1 MTSSFRRPS
10 STPSWSA
17 RARLARDARGAL
29 FVEYAVLVAFVG
41 LVLALMLVT
50 LGPRLVREYSAR
62 RATLYS
68 HSP

>member
-1 MTSSFRRPS
+1 MTSSPTPS
-10 STPSWSA
+10 SLLLAP
-17 RARLARDARGAL
+17 RRRLERDARGAV

-50 LGPRLVREYSAR
+50 LGPRVVREYSAR
-62 RATLYS
+62 RASLYS

>member
-1 MTSSFRRPS
+1 MTS
-10 STPSWSA
+10 
-17 RARLARDARGAL
+17 RLAHAPFAAIDHRPRLDRDARGAV

-41 LVLALMLVT
+41 LVLTLMLVT
-50 LGPRLVREYSAR
+50 LGPRVVREYSAR

>member
-1 MTSSFRRPS
+1 MNTRPCACCSVLRPHRRLG
-10 STPSWSA
+10 
-17 RARLARDARGAL
+17 REARGAV

-50 LGPRLVREYSAR
+50 LGPEVVREYSAR

>member
-1 MTSSFRRPS
+1 MLAHPIRSSAVNRS
-10 STPSWSA
+10 SQ
-17 RARLARDARGAL
+17 RLDRDTRGAL

-41 LVLALMLVT
+41 LVLTLMLVS
-50 LGPRLVREYSAR
+50 LGPEIVREYSAR

>member
-1 MTSSFRRPS
+1 MNARQAHAPWAAFDHRP
-10 STPSWSA
+10 
-17 RARLARDARGAL
+17 RLHHDIRGAV

-41 LVLALMLVT
+41 LVLTLMLVT
-50 LGPRLVREYSAR
+50 LGPRVVREYSAR

>member
-1 MTSSFRRPS
+1 MTSNPTSSPVLPAPRR
-10 STPSWSA
+10 
-17 RARLARDARGAL
+17 RLERDARGAV

-50 LGPRLVREYSAR
+50 LGPRVVREYSAR
-62 RATLYS
+62 RASLYS

>member
-1 MTSSFRRPS
+1 MTSRYGQPPRR
-10 STPSWSA
+10 A
-17 RARLARDARGAL
+17 HRLSLERDVRGAL

-41 LVLALMLVT
+41 LVLTLMLVT
-50 LGPRLVREYSAR
+50 LGPEVVREYSAR

>member
-1 MTSSFRRPS
+1 MTSSIHRPS
-10 STPSWSA
+10 SARSSSA
-17 RARLARDARGAL
+17 RARLARDAVGAL

-50 LGPRLVREYSAR
+50 LGPRVVREYSAR

>member
-1 MTSSFRRPS
+1 MTARPIASSRVLAARP
-10 STPSWSA
+10 
-17 RARLARDARGAL
+17 RLERDARGAV

-41 LVLALMLVT
+41 LVLTSMLVT
-50 LGPRLVREYSAR
+50 LGPEVVREYSAR

>member
-1 MTSSFRRPS
+1 MTTRHCRPPRGAHLS
-10 STPSWSA
+10 
-17 RARLARDARGAL
+17 LQRDVRGAL

-41 LVLALMLVT
+41 LVLTLMLVT
-50 LGPRLVREYSAR
+50 LGPEVVREYSAR